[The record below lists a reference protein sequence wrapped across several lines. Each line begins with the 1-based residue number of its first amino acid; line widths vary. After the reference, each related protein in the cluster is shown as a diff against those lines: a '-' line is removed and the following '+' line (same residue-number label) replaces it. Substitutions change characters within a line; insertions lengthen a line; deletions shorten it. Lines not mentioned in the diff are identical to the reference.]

1 MSQLKNICVVG
12 AGQMGKQIA
21 LKAALCGFQ
30 VFLTDSFPAAVET
43 AKVWSVDYLSKRVA
57 KGKLFQEDASSAQN
71 CFHVVS
77 TLEEAAK
84 DADLVIEAI
93 IEKRSAK
100 EELFRSLDQLVRA
113 DTLLTTNSSNMV
125 SSLFADCVQ
134 NPGRLANL
142 HYFNP
147 PLHMKLVEIVRGPH
161 TSDETVSTLYQF
173 VKDIGKIPVLVQ
185 KEIEGFVVN
194 YISNRLTLSA
204 LELASMGVATPQ
216 DIDLALENGLNH
228 PMGPFRLMDLTGI
241 DLAYMVMTDMEN
253 RGEHHPGYELVKAKY
268 EAGEYGRKTGKGWYT
283 YQDQ

>member
-1 MSQLKNICVVG
+1 MSQLKIYAWWVQDKWAN
-12 AGQMGKQIA
+12 K
-21 LKAALCGFQ
+21 LLFRPPLCGFQ

-185 KEIEGFVVN
+185 KEIEGLCCQLYFQ
-194 YISNRLTLSA
+194 SLDAQRSGAGLHGCSH
-204 LELASMGVATPQ
+204 PQ